1 MALLGKTIP
10 TGFYFGA
17 STEIIERAKELRKSM
32 TAAENYLWQQL
43 RRNNMNDYRF
53 RRQHPIWRFIVD
65 FYCHSEKLVI
75 EIDGDIHETADQR
88 ERDENRTFE
97 LEKRGLRVV
106 RFSNRQVL
114 EENELV
120 LKTIWLHLQETN
132 KNCTSKQ

>member
-10 TGFYFGA
+10 SGFYFGA
-17 STEIIERAKELRKSM
+17 SHEIIKRSKELRKNM
-32 TAAENYLWQQL
+32 TPAENYLWQQL
-43 RRNNMNDYRF
+43 RRKSMNGYRF

-75 EIDGDIHETADQR
+75 EIDGDIHETAVQK
-88 ERDENRTFE
+88 ERDENRTYE

-120 LKTIWLHLQETN
+120 LKTIWLHLQEAN
-132 KNCTSKQ
+132 NNCSE